1 MNHLASIALLIS
13 TTISYQVAASDIYT
27 VYLVR
32 HADKDTSDKTN
43 RDPSLTICGEQ
54 RANQLATMLKHI
66 EINTVYSTDYK
77 RTQATAAPVARSK
90 SLTVTSYN
98 PRNLDTL
105 TKEIVKK
112 KSNALVVGHNST
124 TNVVAGNLA
133 GIELPVIDHEE
144 YDRLYQ
150 VTITN
155 SEAKLQIINQGFV
168 CHDK

>member
-1 MNHLASIALLIS
+1 MKHLASIALFIS
-13 TTISYQVAASDIYT
+13 TTMSYQVAASDIYT

-43 RDPSLTICGEQ
+43 RDPKLTVCGEQ
-54 RANQLATMLKHI
+54 RANRLATMLKHI
-66 EINTVYSTDYK
+66 EINTIYSTDYK
-77 RTQATAAPVARSK
+77 RTQATAAPVAQSK

-98 PRNLDTL
+98 PRNLDSL
-105 TKEIVKK
+105 AKSIVKK

-133 GIELPVIDHEE
+133 GIELPIIDHEE

-155 SEAKLQIINQGFV
+155 SGAKLQLLNQGFA
-168 CHDK
+168 CIDN

>member
-1 MNHLASIALLIS
+1 MKHLASIALVIS
-13 TTISYQVAASDIYT
+13 TTMSYQVTANDIYT

-32 HADKDTSDKTN
+32 HADKDISDKTN
-43 RDPSLTICGEQ
+43 RDPTLTICGEQ
-54 RANQLATMLKHI
+54 RAKQLATMLKHI
-66 EINTVYSTDYK
+66 EINTIYSTDYK
-77 RTQATAAPVARSK
+77 RTQATAAPVAQSK

-98 PRNLDTL
+98 PRQLDSL
-105 TKEIVKK
+105 TKEIMEN
-112 KSNALVVGHNST
+112 KSNALIVGHNST

-133 GIELPVIDHEE
+133 GMALPVIDHDE